1 MPEERTAQSR
11 RVGLVFFPA
20 FDWAISDTHP
30 EREERLLYTRD
41 QIFEEGLLDD
51 PNIIEYNPRVA
62 TEAEIERAHVILP
75 TPRRVA
81 TTSHFIAAGGALV
94 AGEAVIKGECDTAF
108 ALVRPPGHHAMRVVH
123 GDRGFCVINN
133 EAVMIESLRR
143 LPGGPRRFAVFD
155 TDAHHADG
163 TQDIYYNDPDVLHVS
178 IHQDGRTLYPG
189 TGFVEEAGGPGAFGY
204 TLNVPV
210 PPYTGDEGLLY
221 VLEELVVPVFREF
234 RPDVVINAAGQD
246 NHYSDPLTNMLV
258 TAGGYAELNHRLR
271 PDIVVLEGGYSIEGA
286 LPYVNVGI
294 LMALAG
300 RDYSAVREPDL
311 ERGRISQ
318 PPGVMARIEETVAK
332 ARLIWEN
339 RENIDKERL
348 FGKGPF
354 YQRRR
359 GIYYDTA
366 QIQEGQVEKIRLC
379 GRCSGWRCLVT
390 EGRHEDGRSVTA
402 FIVITPLDACDE
414 CRGEAAEA
422 FAAAAKSKTLG
433 KTPLADLGTGL
444 AVDFVVH
451 QNLRDDTFT
460 QK

>member
-1 MPEERTAQSR
+1 MSGAGTR

-51 PNIIEYNPRVA
+51 PNILEYNPRLA
-62 TEAEIERAHVILP
+62 TETEVERAHVILP
-75 TPRRVA
+75 SPRRVA
-81 TTSHFIAAGGALV
+81 TASHFVAAGGAIV
-94 AGEAVIKGECDTAF
+94 AGEAVVRGECDTAF

-123 GDRGFCVINN
+123 GDRGFCIINN
-133 EAVMIESLRR
+133 EAVMIERLRR
-143 LPGGPRRFAVFD
+143 MPGGPRRFVVFD

-163 TQDIYYNDPDVLHVS
+163 TQDIYYNDRDVLHVS

-189 TGFVEEAGGPGAFGY
+189 TGFPEEAGGPGAFGY

-210 PPYTGDEGLLY
+210 PPHTGDEGLLY
-221 VLEELVVPVFREF
+221 VFDELVKPVIAEF
-234 RPDVVINAAGQD
+234 APDLVINAAGQD

-271 PDIVVLEGGYSIEGA
+271 PDVVVLEGGYSIEGA

-300 RDYSAVREPDL
+300 RDFSAVREPDFDAGRL
-311 ERGRISQ
+311 EQ
-318 PPGVMARIEETVAK
+318 PPGVMVRIAEMVAK
-332 ARLIWEN
+332 VRLIWEN
-339 RENIDKERL
+339 RDGIDKERL

-354 YQRRR
+354 YQRQR
-359 GIYYDTA
+359 GVYYDTE
-366 QIQEGQVEKIRLC
+366 QIEEGQVEKIRLC
-379 GRCSGWRCLVT
+379 DRCSGWRALVS
-390 EGRHEDGRSVTA
+390 EGVHSGGRATTA
-402 FIVITPLDACDE
+402 FIVITPHDACDE
-414 CRGEAAEA
+414 CDGEAAEA
-422 FAAAAKSKTLG
+422 FARAARTKTLD
-433 KTPLADLGTGL
+433 KTPFRELGSGL

-451 QNLRDDTFT
+451 QDLRADRVT
-460 QK
+460 KE